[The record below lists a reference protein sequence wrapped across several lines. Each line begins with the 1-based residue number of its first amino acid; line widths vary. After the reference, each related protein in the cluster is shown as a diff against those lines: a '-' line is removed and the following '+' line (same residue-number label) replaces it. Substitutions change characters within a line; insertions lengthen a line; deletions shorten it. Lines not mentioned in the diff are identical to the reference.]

1 MCEPIDVLPVCLSPS
16 ISSLCPLPIGIIASK
31 HSGPVC
37 KGSNT
42 DCLSII
48 PTAGDSITYWFL
60 DDMLRVPN
68 NCDPNGSN
76 KDPTTKSPS
85 ITAAEL
91 SLGCNSIGPKVLI
104 VLYWIPYV
112 YANGYEYTVS
122 ILIHVA

>member
-1 MCEPIDVLPVCLSPS
+1 MCLSPS
-16 ISSLCPLPIGIIASK
+16 INSLCPLPIGIIASK
-31 HSGPVC
+31 HNGPIC

-48 PTAGDSITYWFL
+48 PTAGDSMTYWFL

-85 ITAAEL
+85 ITAAKL
-91 SLGCNSIGPKVLI
+91 FDPITFPPSYVLTSGCSCSPD
-104 VLYWIPYV
+104 
-112 YANGYEYTVS
+112 
-122 ILIHVA
+122 